1 MKENHV
7 PLSPTAVKAGWVW
20 MAVQFALLPQ
30 LVGLLGVD
38 AARSNFLLH
47 AVSALAAGVI
57 FREALIDGLRR
68 GIGHWKRFLGV
79 CALAL
84 AGYYAAGGA
93 VSWLIEGLD
102 PTFLNRND
110 QVFFDM
116 KEQWIL
122 LLLTTV
128 VLAPVSEEC
137 LFRGLLFSRLAERN
151 RVFAYLLSCL
161 CFALIHVLGF
171 LGKYTPLQ
179 FALAMLQYIPAG
191 LMLAW
196 AQERSGLIAPIFIH
210 AAINAVSVAQ
220 VLFL

>member
-1 MKENHV
+1 MKENHF

-20 MAVQFALLPQ
+20 MAIQFTLLPQ
-30 LVGLLGVD
+30 LVGLLGAD
-38 AARSNFLLH
+38 AACSNFLLH
-47 AVSALAAGVI
+47 AVSALATGVI
-57 FREALIDGLRR
+57 FREALMDGLRR
-68 GIGHWKRFLGV
+68 GIGHRKRFLGV

-84 AGYYAAGGA
+84 AGYYAAGWA

-102 PTFLNRND
+102 PAFLNRND
-110 QVFFDM
+110 QVLLGM
-116 KEQWIL
+116 KEQWLL

-196 AQERSGLIAPIFIH
+196 AQERSGLIAPIFLH
-210 AAINAVSVAQ
+210 AVINAVSMQ
-220 VLFL
+220 KIL

>member
-1 MKENHV
+1 MIEHHC
-7 PLSPTAVKAGWVW
+7 PLSPAAVKAGWIW
-20 MAVQFALLPQ
+20 MAVQFTLLPQ
-30 LVGLLGVD
+30 LVGLLGLSS
-38 AARSNFLLH
+38 ALSNLLLH

-57 FREALIDGLRR
+57 FREALIDGLRL